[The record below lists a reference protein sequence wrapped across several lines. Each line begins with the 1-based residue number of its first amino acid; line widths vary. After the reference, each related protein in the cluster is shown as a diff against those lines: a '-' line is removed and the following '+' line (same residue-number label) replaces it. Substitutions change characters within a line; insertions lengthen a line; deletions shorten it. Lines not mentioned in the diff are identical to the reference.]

1 MRLGPAWNKRAL
13 RSRGGARCKPQTPG
27 SCGPDA
33 GIAIQNPLR
42 GTQAYPRF
50 LCPLGQLWPDVL
62 RPLSTLSTSPNPLP
76 ATLNTEAAPRCGAG
90 DKLNHFGGHGID
102 AAALEIRVKRGS
114 RMSGSLNTPGL
125 KLETSVQLS
134 ALRHCLVCNH
144 RSVYPQL
151 NTCVHS

>member
-13 RSRGGARCKPQTPG
+13 RSRGGARYKPQTPG

-50 LCPLGQLWPDVL
+50 LCPLGQLWPDVSL
-62 RPLSTLSTSPNPLP
+62 RPLSALSTSPNPLL

-90 DKLNHFGGHGID
+90 DKLNHFGGRGID
-102 AAALEIRVKRGS
+102 DTALEIPSKGPGRGES
-114 RMSGSLNTPGL
+114 RRKEVSGSLNTPGL
-125 KLETSVQLS
+125 KTSDL
-134 ALRHCLVCNH
+134 C
-144 RSVYPQL
+144 
-151 NTCVHS
+151 